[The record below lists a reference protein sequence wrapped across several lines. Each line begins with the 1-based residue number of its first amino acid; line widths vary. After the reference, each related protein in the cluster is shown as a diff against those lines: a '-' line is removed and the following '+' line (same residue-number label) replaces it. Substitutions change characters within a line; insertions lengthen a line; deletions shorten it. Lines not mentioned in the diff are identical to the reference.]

1 MEDMQRL
8 ALFFPAPRGNCGG
21 SRQIWGCVH
30 SIVRNILPTTD
41 DVYFREVDTPDKK
54 IIAKKLPVSGSFL
67 SLLKQFLPLLRQS
80 S

>member
-21 SRQIWGCVH
+21 FRQIWGCVH

-41 DVYFREVDTPDKK
+41 DVYFREVDSPDKK
-54 IIAKKLPVSGSFL
+54 IIAKKLPVF
-67 SLLKQFLPLLRQS
+67 RQLFELA
-80 S
+80 